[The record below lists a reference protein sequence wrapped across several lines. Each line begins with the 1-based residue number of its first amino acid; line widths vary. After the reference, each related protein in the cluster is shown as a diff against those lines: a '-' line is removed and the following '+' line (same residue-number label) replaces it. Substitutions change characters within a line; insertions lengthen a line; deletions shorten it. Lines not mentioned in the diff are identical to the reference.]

1 MSTSNATP
9 ANSNVECDKM
19 FGHNEVLT
27 HIIFDS
33 KKTREKAKTIMT
45 YWLLCVSHKN
55 NVSEQYF
62 HTADIK
68 KY

>member
-1 MSTSNATP
+1 MP
-9 ANSNVECDKM
+9 LLQIMWNVIKCLVTM
-19 FGHNEVLT
+19 RYSLILFL
-27 HIIFDS
+27 IA
-33 KKTREKAKTIMT
+33 KKREKAKTIMT